1 MSCWL
6 GKAQCP
12 LLLAQPPLPLCSSHP
27 SVQAS
32 GQFAALSP
40 EPSVQGYDPESVCF
54 VLAHI
59 PSKLRPAGVLLSV
72 VVVLGLVRLKRDVR
86 TKETSAFTHH
96 RCILGEICPH

>member
-40 EPSVQGYDPESVCF
+40 EPSVQGYDPKSVCF

-59 PSKLRPAGVLLSV
+59 PTLSV
-72 VVVLGLVRLKRDVR
+72 VVVLGLVRLERDVQ